1 MRAEGCFHF
10 VLPPLSEASAAAPR
24 KGQRADF
31 VRVVDATLGAGG
43 LRDARDC
50 DAVMGRLLGSTL
62 GRMVAAW
69 LRRCGRGVKDP

>member
-1 MRAEGCFHF
+1 LRAEGCFHF